1 MLLAW
6 DTSTDE
12 VTLAL
17 VDGGDVL
24 GQRSGGGARR
34 HAEVLAPLIS
44 ELLVGAGIAGGDL
57 DALVVGVGPGAYTGL
72 RVGLVTAQVLAW
84 TWGVDAVG
92 ACSLDAVA
100 VRAVTEHP
108 DACSHGVRVVAD
120 AKRGQVFAATYDA
133 SGRRRSGPAVGDP
146 ASLCAADVP
155 VVGSAVLRYP
165 QACTGVLPG
174 ADSHAVPDASWL
186 ARGVAEGLIERRGLT
201 PLYLRQPDVT
211 VGAGT
216 KPVLQPGRSS

>member
-6 DTSTDE
+6 DTSTDD
-12 VTLAL
+12 VSLAL
-17 VDGGDVL
+17 VDGDDVL
-24 GQRSGGGARR
+24 ARRSGSGARR
-34 HAEVLAPLIS
+34 HAEVLTPLIG
-44 ELLVGAGIAGGDL
+44 EVLDAAGVTGPDL

-72 RVGLVTAQVLAW
+72 RVGLVTAQTLAW

-100 VRAVTEHP
+100 VRAVVEHP
-108 DACSHGVRVVAD
+108 AACAHGLRVVAD
-120 AKRGQVFAATYDA
+120 AKRGQVFAADYDG
-133 SGRRRSGPAVGDP
+133 SGRRRSGPVVGEP

-155 VVGSAVLRYP
+155 LVGSAVGRYP
-165 QACTGVLPG
+165 EACADVLS
-174 ADSHAVPDASWL
+174 DEDVHAAPDASWL
-186 ARGVAEGLIERRGLT
+186 ARGVAAGLVERLALT

-211 VGAGT
+211 VSARA